1 MSLRQTLLELAAR
14 HQLDHRSTTE
24 LELMAGLRGQP
35 SWLPARLPQAV
46 AVAGSALFGLGLIF
60 WIASNWDGLGRFGR
74 IGMMQGAVALG
85 LLAAWLLPS
94 IRTVAALFAFL
105 AIGGLFACIGQ
116 TYQTGA
122 DPWQL
127 FALWIALTLPLCLAL
142 RSEVLWMPWIMVA
155 ATAIGLWLAA
165 SDGGSKHGESYLA
178 LALSWLLYAALP
190 AMMLPPFRAQTGSGG
205 WSLRLATLLSMS
217 AIMLTGVIF
226 ALHEGFAELLLPLA
240 ITGAAIVI
248 LRRYDL
254 PALSMTCLAF
264 ACLLVVSFARLLHLF
279 GIDGFYVFMIA
290 GLFAIGVMAFIT
302 KRLLAMHKA
311 GGKA

>member
-35 SWLPARLPQAV
+35 AWLPARLPLAV

-74 IGMMQGAVALG
+74 IGVMQAAVAVG
-85 LLAAWLLPS
+85 LLAAWVLPS
-94 IRTVAALFAFL
+94 IRSVAALFAFL

-116 TYQTGA
+116 TYQTGT

-142 RSEVLWMPWIMVA
+142 RSEVLWMPWLLVTT
-155 ATAIGLWLAA
+155 TAIALWLEA
-165 SDGGSKHGESYLA
+165 SDGGSKRGESYLA
-178 LALSWLLYAALP
+178 LAFGWMLFAALP
-190 AMMLPPFRAQTGSGG
+190 ALMLPPFRPRTGAGD
-205 WSLRLATLLSMS
+205 WSLRMATLLSMA
-217 AIMLTGVIF
+217 AITLSGTIF
-226 ALHEGFAELLLPLA
+226 ALHEGLLELLPPLA
-240 ITGAAIVI
+240 ITGAAI
-248 LRRYDL
+248 LLLKRYDL

-264 ACLLVVSFARLLHLF
+264 ASLLVVSFARLLHLA
-279 GIDGFYVFMIA
+279 GVDGFYVFTVA
-290 GLFAIGVMAFIT
+290 GLFAIGVMSFIT
-302 KRLLAMHKA
+302 TRLLAMHKA